1 MLTVD
6 TNVSANEQ
14 LPTTNG
20 DQVINKI
27 PSSDGI
33 INTQTLQEVVSS
45 YSTSALYTTV
55 GYENKKPLIVWWIF
69 TVVTGFLAFT
79 GIPCLIL
86 LYIAKKRK
94 QALDYEGAR
103 RAWGWSIR
111 VNRACVTFIS
121 LVITAA
127 GIAEAVIEIKKH

>member
-6 TNVSANEQ
+6 TNASANEQ
-14 LPTTNG
+14 LPKTNG
-20 DQVINKI
+20 DQVIRMI

-55 GYENKKPLIVWWIF
+55 GYENQKCLIGWWIF
-69 TVVTGFLAFT
+69 TVMTGFLSFT

-86 LYIAKKRK
+86 FCIAKKRK

-103 RAWGWSIR
+103 RAWGWTIR
-111 VNRACVTFIS
+111 VNRACITFIS
-121 LVITAA
+121 LVFTAA
-127 GIAEAVIEIKKH
+127 GIAVAVIEIKKH